1 MEDDQEE
8 RHAME
13 DDLIDRAAK
22 ARRGSPYLNT
32 SQAAHYLGLSP
43 RTLEKMRGLNYGPT
57 FRKHGRYVRYHIEDL
72 DSWSVLHSGGP
83 PNAEPQR
90 VV

>member
-1 MEDDQEE
+1 MEE
-8 RHAME
+8 
-13 DDLIDRAAK
+13 DLIDRAAK

-43 RTLEKMRGLNYGPT
+43 RTLEKMRGLGYGPT

-72 DSWSVLHSGGP
+72 DGWSVVHSGGP
-83 PNAEPQR
+83 PSNGAPQPA
-90 VV
+90 